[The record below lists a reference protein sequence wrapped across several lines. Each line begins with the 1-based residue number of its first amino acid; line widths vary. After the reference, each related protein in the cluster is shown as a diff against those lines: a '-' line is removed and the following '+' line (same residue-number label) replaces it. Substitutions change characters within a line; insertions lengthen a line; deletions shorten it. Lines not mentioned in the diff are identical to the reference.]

1 VLWRRIAGGLS
12 AGQQHDLYQRHRAVL
27 GLGSKKRGKRLNGH
41 LEREIWRLLASLE
54 RLPAP
59 DRVLLGQELLD
70 KLKEQP
76 KDKSYL
82 WAIGRLGA
90 RIPFA
95 GPLNCVIPAEVAAA
109 WIEVLLKLP
118 VLTPDAVS
126 AIAQIGAKTDDPAR
140 EIEEAYRADILG
152 KLESSGPAD
161 HVLQSLREF
170 IPPARLDAAKVFGE
184 SLPAGLRLVT
194 APE

>member
-1 VLWRRIAGGLS
+1 LS
-12 AGQQHDLYQRHRAVL
+12 AGQQHDLYQRHRSIL

-54 RLPAP
+54 RLPVP
-59 DRVLLGQELLD
+59 DRVLLGRELLD
-70 KLKEQP
+70 KLKQQP

-90 RIPFA
+90 RIPFF
-95 GPLNCVIPAEVAAA
+95 GPLNCVIQAETAAA
-109 WIEVLLKLP
+109 WIETLLKLP

-126 AIAQIGAKTDDPAR
+126 AIAQLGAKTDDPVRDIA
-140 EIEEAYRADILG
+140 EAYREDILSQ
-152 KLESSGPAD
+152 LEHSGHAD
-161 HVLQSLREF
+161 HLLRSLREF
-170 IPPARLDAAKVFGE
+170 MPPARIDAAKVFGE
-184 SLPAGLRLVT
+184 SLPAGLRLLT